1 MGRLP
6 DITADHI
13 GLHPGN
19 QFPDTAAS
27 ICDQVFPTIFRD
39 GVDDPCHC
47 LNGLFLFTAGN
58 ANHSLHQCLVIRL
71 HQVDE
76 HTHTG
81 DYGLV

>member
-6 DITADHI
+6 DIAADHI

-19 QFPDTAAS
+19 QLPDTAAS

-47 LNGLFLFTAGN
+47 LNRFF
-58 ANHSLHQCLVIRL
+58 SLCSR
-71 HQVDE
+71 
-76 HTHTG
+76 
-81 DYGLV
+81 